1 MSKLF
6 LLALAS
12 FAFIFVWLLG
22 WAGFQDVA
30 AAFMTINPV
39 YIPFIV
45 LLPFAMLLVYS
56 ARWNLLLRSVGVE
69 TSWRIV
75 IKYAFIGAAFNNI
88 TPMVRFGGEP
98 VKCYMLSKEIS
109 ASKRRVLASLA
120 MDSLITAITLLILVY
135 LGLVSLAMFNILE
148 WFTLYIILV
157 VIILPLSVGFYI
169 LYDKRALAAVSLRLS
184 GLVSRFSPP
193 IAKKLPGGMMKFRD
207 SLRDSLKRRDAM
219 AMAFVLGMVERML
232 EVLGL
237 YLIFQ
242 SLGIPLDMF
251 MSAIV
256 LGVGVVAGL
265 VPLLPGGIIAYESV
279 TIIVL
284 RLFNVSPALAAT
296 SILLWRGVTYWLIT
310 GVGMGLG
317 WLHGV
322 RFAFKDYFESGSDSD
337 DGSEQI

>member
-12 FAFIFVWLLG
+12 FIFIFVWLIG

-45 LLPFAMLLVYS
+45 LLPFAMLLVYG
-56 ARWNLLLRSVGVE
+56 ARWNLLLRASGVE
-69 TSWRIV
+69 ASWRV
-75 IKYAFIGAAFNNI
+75 VFKYSLIGAAFNNI

-98 VKCYMLSKEIS
+98 VKCYLLSKEIGVP
-109 ASKRRVLASLA
+109 KRQVLASLT
-120 MDSLITAITLLILVY
+120 MDSLITALTLLILIY
-135 LGLVSLAMFNILE
+135 LGLVSLAMFNILD
-148 WFTLYIILV
+148 WLTLYIILII
-157 VIILPLSVGFYI
+157 VITPLTIGLYV
-169 LYDKRALAAVSLRLS
+169 LYDKRTLKAVSRRLS
-184 GLVSRFSPP
+184 GLVSRFSPGM
-193 IAKKLPGGMMKFRD
+193 AKDLPGSMLHFRE
-207 SLRDSLKRRDAM
+207 SIKDSLKRRDVM
-219 AMAFVLGMVERML
+219 AAAFLLGMLERLL

-242 SLGIPLDMF
+242 ALGIPFSIF

-265 VPLLPGGIIAYESV
+265 IPLLPGGTVAYESV

-310 GVGMGLG
+310 GVGMAIG
-317 WLHGV
+317 WVHGT
-322 RFAFKDYFESGSDSD
+322 RFAFKDYLESERASRT
-337 DGSEQI
+337 

>member
-12 FAFIFVWLLG
+12 FAFIFVWLIG

-45 LLPFAMLLVYS
+45 LLPFAMLLVYG
-56 ARWNLLLRSVGVE
+56 ARWNLLLRAVGVK
-69 TSWRIV
+69 TSWRV
-75 IKYAFIGAAFNNI
+75 ILKYTLIGAAFNNI

-98 VKCYMLSKEIS
+98 VKCYMLSREIS

-148 WFTLYIILV
+148 WFTLYIILII
-157 VIILPLSVGFYI
+157 IILPLSVGSYM
-169 LYDKRALAAVSLRLS
+169 LYDRRALAAVSLRLA
-184 GLVSRFSPP
+184 GLVSRFSPR
-193 IAKKLPGGMMKFRD
+193 IAKKLPGGMMNFRN
-207 SLRDSLKRRDAM
+207 SIRDSLKRRDVM
-219 AMAFVLGMVERML
+219 AMAFLLGMLERML

-242 SLGIPLDMF
+242 SLGIPFDFF

-265 VPLLPGGIIAYESV
+265 VPLLPGGIVAYESV

-296 SILLWRGVTYWLIT
+296 SILLWRGVTYWLVTIIGM
-310 GVGMGLG
+310 GVG
-317 WLHGV
+317 WLYGV
-322 RFAFKDYFESGSDSD
+322 RFAFRDFSDSGRD
-337 DGSEQI
+337 SES